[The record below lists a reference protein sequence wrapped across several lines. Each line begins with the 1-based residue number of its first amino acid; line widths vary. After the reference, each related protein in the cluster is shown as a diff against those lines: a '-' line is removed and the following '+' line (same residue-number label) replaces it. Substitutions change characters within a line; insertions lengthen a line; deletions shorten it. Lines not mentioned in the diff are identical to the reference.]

1 MECTN
6 NTTENDSNLTI
17 TETDLSENVTNLN
30 TAMDLADIITGRKKC
45 GELIRDEKHRYYKN
59 YFTPTKNNQLYQ
71 EKVTKKG
78 ETFNLTFKHEWLTNH
93 PWHVYSKELDGHLCK
108 TCVLF
113 DKSKKN
119 QGIFVKNAFQ
129 KVSKPEKI
137 KEYET
142 LAYHPIAMLKA
153 KDFINSCEYPT
164 TNVEY
169 DAEKEKQ
176 YENNLH
182 VLKRVIQAVKVCAK

>member
-93 PWHVYSKELDGHLCK
+93 PWHVYSKELHGSLCRA
-108 TCVLF
+108 CVLF
-113 DKSKKN
+113 DKSEKN
-119 QGIFVKNAFQ
+119 RGIFVKNVFQ

-137 KEYET
+137 KEHET
-142 LAYHPIAMLKA
+142 LAYHSTAMLKA
-153 KDFINSCEYPT
+153 KDFINSSKDPT
-164 TNVEY
+164 TNVDY
-169 DAEKEKQ
+169 DAEKK
-176 YENNLH
+176 
-182 VLKRVIQAVKVCAK
+182 K

>member
-71 EKVTKKG
+71 EKVMKKG
-78 ETFNLTFKHEWLTNH
+78 ETFNLTFKHE
-93 PWHVYSKELDGHLCK
+93 
-108 TCVLF
+108 
-113 DKSKKN
+113 
-119 QGIFVKNAFQ
+119 
-129 KVSKPEKI
+129 
-137 KEYET
+137 
-142 LAYHPIAMLKA
+142 
-153 KDFINSCEYPT
+153 
-164 TNVEY
+164 
-169 DAEKEKQ
+169 
-176 YENNLH
+176 
-182 VLKRVIQAVKVCAK
+182 